1 MVAFVYSTM
10 NPSSRYLGV
19 NAADITDESDGIKII
34 SKKLQNRKVLVVLDD
49 VYDPEQIG
57 KLAGEAGWFRE
68 GSRIIITSRNKNA
81 PVFEGGRVEIFE
93 AEPMKFE
100 ESLLLFS
107 RHAFGKENPAEDFH
121 GLSEK
126 AVRITGGLP
135 LALEVVGSKLRTSD
149 RGHWNHIIGTLQKI
163 PEKKVEDRLKI
174 GYDALRLEVKEIF
187 LDIACFF
194 INEKKTKAMYMWQA
208 CDFEPELAVQELV
221 NACLVKLTNENRFW
235 MHDQLRDLG
244 RKLIRDERL
253 KHHGKPCSR
262 IWMHE
267 DALKVLQDE
276 EGTNLHLKNLVVLDL
291 SESSVSETWAG
302 WRHIGMC
309 KELKVLDLRRCDHL
323 TETPDL
329 SMCTKLERLILK
341 GCINLAQIDHSVGKL
356 KCLKYLNASGC
367 IHIREIPREVCCLD
381 GLVDIVMI
389 MEQSFN
395 CSYKLPDSIERL
407 ERLQRLCVSL
417 GRSRPPSSLG
427 DLKSLTM
434 LVLSR
439 SEIAELPES
448 IGGLVKLE
456 FLSLFYCKDLKKLP
470 NSIGSLK
477 SLVELN
483 ISMSGIV
490 ELPDE
495 VVNLQKLK
503 VIDMRGCDIRR
514 LPDFLGN
521 LEKLERLD
529 VFSCNFSEAVPSA
542 IKGITSSL
550 KVSSSAWDKSCYR
563 YWKRE
568 WLVQSMQIP
577 TFFHRW
583 QGYGQNNRHC
593 SWSRNGSNN
602 AIAYSSSLG
611 SSGSSSCQQAKQ
623 QQQQLPTQLQAHQ
636 MSQLHPMNEM
646 KIRPGMGVKP
656 GVFQQHHSVTG
667 QRPAYPCQQLKLGS
681 SFPIFSPQLLQAVSP
696 QIPQHSSPQIDQQ
709 DLLTSVTKTGTP
721 LQSASSPFACNLVE
735 ANHVLKE
742 EIREIN
748 QQLIDIIVDISDE
761 DVDPTAAAAVA
772 EGGEGVVSPIQP
784 LRLLVPSNYLNC
796 SPVLL
801 DKFPVEVSK
810 EYEDL
815 SAKAKSRFSISLRRL
830 SQLMSLKDIARTW
843 DNCSRAVIL
852 EYAEQSGG
860 GSFSSNHRGLR
871 NSQPHRRC
879 WCTLPKSS
887 ELPRRSAFTPITRSW
902 ATSSG
907 GRLEVV
913 LCTFLLCRPQ
923 TTLKPKIVFFI
934 GNGFRGPLFHE
945 LILRNP
951 NTYTLRRNI
960 EFCLSEGVTP
970 DGVSK
975 FMVNQPRAAVQTPER
990 MVSAVELVKRMG
1002 IEPKSG
1008 MFIHALLRIMLSMN
1022 EANWN
1027 HKVEVLKS
1035 LRLRQRQRVLEI
1047 LLSKGLLQVEK
1058 SNGWIYTLPEK
1069 CFLRK
1074 DIVKNLNEIPDLME
1088 IYRGSS
1094 DKEKGTRKKK
1104 RESKI
1109 A

>member
-1 MVAFVYSTM
+1 MMVAFVYSTM

-276 EGTNLHLKNLVVLDL
+276 E
-291 SESSVSETWAG
+291 
-302 WRHIGMC
+302 MC

-568 WLVQSMQIP
+568 WLVQSM
-577 TFFHRW
+577 
-583 QGYGQNNRHC
+583 
-593 SWSRNGSNN
+593 
-602 AIAYSSSLG
+602 
-611 SSGSSSCQQAKQ
+611 
-623 QQQQLPTQLQAHQ
+623 
-636 MSQLHPMNEM
+636 
-646 KIRPGMGVKP
+646 
-656 GVFQQHHSVTG
+656 
-667 QRPAYPCQQLKLGS
+667 
-681 SFPIFSPQLLQAVSP
+681 
-696 QIPQHSSPQIDQQ
+696 
-709 DLLTSVTKTGTP
+709 
-721 LQSASSPFACNLVE
+721 ACNLVE

-860 GSFSSNHRGLR
+860 GSFSSNR
-871 NSQPHRRC
+871 
-879 WCTLPKSS
+879 
-887 ELPRRSAFTPITRSW
+887 
-902 ATSSG
+902 
-907 GRLEVV
+907 
-913 LCTFLLCRPQ
+913 
-923 TTLKPKIVFFI
+923 
-934 GNGFRGPLFHE
+934 
-945 LILRNP
+945 
-951 NTYTLRRNI
+951 
-960 EFCLSEGVTP
+960 
-970 DGVSK
+970 
-975 FMVNQPRAAVQTPER
+975 
-990 MVSAVELVKRMG
+990 
-1002 IEPKSG
+1002 
-1008 MFIHALLRIMLSMN
+1008 
-1022 EANWN
+1022 
-1027 HKVEVLKS
+1027 
-1035 LRLRQRQRVLEI
+1035 
-1047 LLSKGLLQVEK
+1047 SKGLARFQAKRLRSKSAPPVKHCLNRALVLELLEYEPDLSLNESWAYALHRRVEK